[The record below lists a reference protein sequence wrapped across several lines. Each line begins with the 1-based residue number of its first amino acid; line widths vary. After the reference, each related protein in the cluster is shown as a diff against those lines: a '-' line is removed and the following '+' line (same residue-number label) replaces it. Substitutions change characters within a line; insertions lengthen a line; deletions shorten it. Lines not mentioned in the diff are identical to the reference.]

1 VHAVLPA
8 FEDRFAGR
16 YTPEA
21 FAIARRWAD
30 RMPDVYDELVEQHPV
45 TVSHFDLR
53 LDNFFF
59 DLPDGSPF
67 ALLDWQLSVRGP
79 GTLDLAYFLG
89 ESLTIDDRRTHEH
102 ALVRR
107 YHDGLVANGVTD
119 YPFER
124 CWRDYVR
131 GLVVTL
137 SIPMVGSFMP
147 MANERAVTLVETMVD
162 RAMTAVGDHA
172 ALGAELLG

>member
-1 VHAVLPA
+1 
-8 FEDRFAGR
+8 
-16 YTPEA
+16 
-21 FAIARRWAD
+21 
-30 RMPDVYDELVEQHPV
+30 MPDVYDQLVAEHAV

-89 ESLTIDDRRTHEH
+89 ESLTVDDRRAHEH

-107 YHDGLVANGVTD
+107 YHDALVANGVTD
-119 YPFER
+119 YPHER
-124 CWRDYVR
+124 CWQDYLR

-137 SIPMVGSFMP
+137 SIPVVGCFMP
-147 MANERAVTLVETMVD
+147 MANDRAVTLVETMVD
-162 RAMTAVGDHA
+162 RAMTAVGDHEAECA
-172 ALGAELLG
+172 ALLG